1 MQKNMIGNYEI
12 KKGDIYYAMLNP
24 VIGSEQDGKRPV
36 VVIQNNLANKHSPT
50 VIIAPI
56 TTVIKKTYLPTHIVI
71 YKNNF
76 LKKDSTIL
84 VEQVRVIDK
93 SRIITFLGKL
103 NEIQMLQVDKALI
116 NAFAINIQN
125 IEREE
130 KRWKEFLTK
139 EKII

>member
-1 MQKNMIGNYEI
+1 MIGDYEI

-56 TTVIKKTYLPTHIVI
+56 TTILKKLYIPTHIVI
-71 YKNNF
+71 GKNNF

-103 NEIQMLQVDKALI
+103 NEIQMRQVDKALI
-116 NAFAINIQN
+116 NAFGIDLDN
-125 IEREE
+125 IESEG
-130 KRWKEFLTK
+130 KND
-139 EKII
+139 KIFK

>member
-1 MQKNMIGNYEI
+1 MIGNYEI

-24 VIGSEQDGKRPV
+24 VIGSQQNGKRPV

-56 TTVIKKTYLPTHIVI
+56 TTILKKLYIPTHIVI
-71 YKNNF
+71 SKNNF

-103 NEIQMLQVDKALI
+103 NEIQMRQVDKALI
-116 NAFAINIQN
+116 NSFGIDLGN
-125 IEREE
+125 IESEE
-130 KRWKEFLTK
+130 KND
-139 EKII
+139 KIFK

>member
-1 MQKNMIGNYEI
+1 MIGNYEI

>member
-1 MQKNMIGNYEI
+1 MIGNYEI

-130 KRWKEFLTK
+130 KR
-139 EKII
+139 

>member
-1 MQKNMIGNYEI
+1 MIGNYEI

-56 TTVIKKTYLPTHIVI
+56 TTILKKLYIPTHIVI
-71 YKNNF
+71 GKNNF

-103 NEIQMLQVDKALI
+103 NKIQMRQVDKALI
-116 NAFAINIQN
+116 NAFGIDLGN
-125 IEREE
+125 IESEE
-130 KRWKEFLTK
+130 KND
-139 EKII
+139 KIFK

>member
-1 MQKNMIGNYEI
+1 MIGNYEI

-56 TTVIKKTYLPTHIVI
+56 TTILKKLYIPIHIVI
-71 YKNNF
+71 GKNNF

-103 NEIQMLQVDKALI
+103 DEMRMQQVDKALI
-116 NAFAINIQN
+116 NAFAIDLDS
-125 IEREE
+125 IESEE
-130 KRWKEFLTK
+130 KND
-139 EKII
+139 KIFK

>member
-1 MQKNMIGNYEI
+1 MIGNYEI

-24 VIGSEQDGKRPV
+24 VIGSEQNGKRPV

-56 TTVIKKTYLPTHIVI
+56 TTILKKLYIPTHIVI
-71 YKNNF
+71 GKNNF

-130 KRWKEFLTK
+130 ND
-139 EKII
+139 EKHFW

>member
-1 MQKNMIGNYEI
+1 MKNFEI
-12 KKGDIYYAMLNP
+12 KKGDIYYAMLDP

-56 TTVIKKTYLPTHIVI
+56 TTILKKLYIPTHIVI
-71 YKNNF
+71 SKNNF

-103 NEIQMLQVDKALI
+103 NEIQMRQVDKALI
-116 NAFAINIQN
+116 NAFAIDLDN
-125 IEREE
+125 IESEG
-130 KRWKEFLTK
+130 KNV
-139 EKII
+139 KIFK

>member
-1 MQKNMIGNYEI
+1 MIGNYEI

-24 VIGSEQDGKRPV
+24 VIGSEQNGKRPV

-56 TTVIKKTYLPTHIVI
+56 TTILKKLYIPTHIVI
-71 YKNNF
+71 SKNNF

-103 NEIQMLQVDKALI
+103 NEIQMRQVDKALI
-116 NAFAINIQN
+116 NSFGIDLGN
-125 IEREE
+125 IESEE
-130 KRWKEFLTK
+130 KND
-139 EKII
+139 KIFK

>member
-1 MQKNMIGNYEI
+1 MIGDYGI

-56 TTVIKKTYLPTHIVI
+56 TTILKKLYIPTHIVI
-71 YKNNF
+71 SKNNF

-84 VEQVRVIDK
+84 VEQIRVIDK
-93 SRIITFLGKL
+93 SRIISFLGKL
-103 NEIQMLQVDKALI
+103 NNLQIRQVDEALM
-116 NAFAINIQN
+116 NAFGIDLDN
-125 IEREE
+125 IESEN
-130 KRWKEFLTK
+130 KQ
-139 EKII
+139 